1 MPGRTFNIVDD
12 EPLTRREYA
21 DALARAAG
29 TAMWLRGPG
38 RAAVVFGDRL
48 TSLTRSLR
56 VSNARFRAAIGWAR
70 AIPARGRLD
79 RHRNSAQQP
88 HSGVGSHH
96 RPLRDPSASGPGPC
110 RHLPGPTMRTAR
122 GRDCTSAGSAEHA
135 DDAGRSSDHW
145 MVRVDVDQE
154 RGHPC
159 TAPPARSCAEPPP
172 SHQPPAPAA
181 TVSHRTPVWRP
192 CAA

>member
-1 MPGRTFNIVDD
+1 LDTLLTVEQAAERLGTSARTRLSIGTPIDRGNLAAETNAHRFSEAGGTGIVLRFGCSTGRVPPTASSAA
-12 EPLTRREYA
+12 PSQ
-21 DALARAAG
+21 RAG
-29 TAMWLRGPG
+29 G
-38 RAAVVFGDRL
+38 
-48 TSLTRSLR
+48 
-56 VSNARFRAAIGWAR
+56 
-70 AIPARGRLD
+70 LD